1 CPSVK
6 PWYQISV
13 RRAKILVHA
22 SSGSCLTASTL
33 RFSSGWMMCSPTVD
47 FHHLDKCHAW
57 HTIKRRLYTECTSVF
72 TKFAASGPCGSHAHI
87 LRPSSYANQLIA
99 LKSIA
104 CFSFL
109 NCNSAKINTNISLE
123 LK

>member
-1 CPSVK
+1 PSVK

-57 HTIKRRLYTECTSVF
+57 HTYKNDPTLIL
-72 TKFAASGPCGSHAHI
+72 GSFFDLIFIPNHDI
-87 LRPSSYANQLIA
+87 LMLRPFFAHLPYKQRVSYQLDVFV
-99 LKSIA
+99 LYDK
-104 CFSFL
+104 
-109 NCNSAKINTNISLE
+109 
-123 LK
+123 